1 LLYLNKRIKELKM
14 SREDKA
20 KVVEELK
27 GKFSRSKSFFLTDFR
42 GLNVEEITGL
52 RKDLRIKGVDYRVA
66 KNTLIRLAAKGLSL
80 DSVIE
85 HLEGSTGIAFSYE
98 DPVTPAKVL
107 YELNK
112 KLNKPKIK
120 IFWVEGK
127 FFKGEELEKLAKLPP
142 KEILYAQ
149 IIASLDSGMRN
160 LIGSLDGIL
169 REFVGTL
176 DAIINSKKEN

>member
-1 LLYLNKRIKELKM
+1 M

-27 GKFSRSKSFFLTDFR
+27 GKFSRSKSFFLTDFS

-52 RKDLRIKGVDYRVA
+52 RKDLKVKKVDYRVA
-66 KNTLIRLAAKGLSL
+66 KNTLIRLAAKDLSL

-98 DPVTPAKVL
+98 DPATPAKVL
-107 YELNK
+107 YELNR

-149 IIASLDSGMRN
+149 IITSLDSGMRN
-160 LIGSLDGIL
+160 LIGILDGIL

-176 DAIINSKKEN
+176 DAIVKSGKKS

>member
-1 LLYLNKRIKELKM
+1 ML
-14 SREDKA
+14 REDKA

-27 GKFSRSKSFFLTDFR
+27 GKFSRSKSFFLTDFS
-42 GLNVEEITGL
+42 GLNVEEITSL
-52 RKDLRIKGVDYRVA
+52 RKDLKIRRVDYRVA
-66 KNTLIRLAAKGLSL
+66 KNTLIRLAAKELSL

-85 HLEGSTGIAFSYE
+85 HLDGSTGIAFSYE

-149 IIASLDSGMRN
+149 IIASLDSGVRN
-160 LIGSLDGIL
+160 LIGCLDGIP
-169 REFVGTL
+169 REFIGTL
-176 DAIINSKKEN
+176 DAIAESKKKN